1 MKSVGKC
8 VQGLLLYGA
17 LHVTLQVIDVALGN
31 AQCTLFSSVSF
42 QRNSVVLILSVF
54 CLGVRCIFHNKKN
67 DTFI

>member
-17 LHVTLQVIDVALGN
+17 LTLQVIDVALGN

-54 CLGVRCIFHNKKN
+54 CLDVRCIFHNKKN

>member
-8 VQGLLLYGA
+8 VQGLLLSGA
-17 LHVTLQVIDVALGN
+17 LTLQVIDVALGN
-31 AQCTLFSSVSF
+31 AQFTLFSSVSF

>member
-8 VQGLLLYGA
+8 VQGLLLSGT
-17 LHVTLQVIDVALGN
+17 LTLQVIDVALGN

-42 QRNSVVLILSVF
+42 QTNSVVLILSVF

>member
-1 MKSVGKC
+1 MNSVGKC
-8 VQGLLLYGA
+8 VQGLLLSGA
-17 LHVTLQVIDVALGN
+17 LTLQVIDVALGN

-54 CLGVRCIFHNKKN
+54 CLGVRCIFHNEKN

>member
-8 VQGLLLYGA
+8 VQGLLLSGA
-17 LHVTLQVIDVALGN
+17 LTLQVIDVALGN

>member
-17 LHVTLQVIDVALGN
+17 LTLQVIDVALGN

-67 DTFI
+67 DTLI

>member
-17 LHVTLQVIDVALGN
+17 LTLQVIDVALGN

-54 CLGVRCIFHNKKN
+54 CLGVRCIFHNEKN

>member
-17 LHVTLQVIDVALGN
+17 LTLQVIDVALGN
-31 AQCTLFSSVSF
+31 AQVTLFSSVSF

>member
-8 VQGLLLYGA
+8 VQGLLLSGA
-17 LHVTLQVIDVALGN
+17 LTLQVIDVALGN

-54 CLGVRCIFHNKKN
+54 CLGVICIFHNEKN

>member
-8 VQGLLLYGA
+8 VQGLLLSGA
-17 LHVTLQVIDVALGN
+17 LTLQVIDVALGN

-42 QRNSVVLILSVF
+42 QRNIVVLILSVF
-54 CLGVRCIFHNKKN
+54 CPSVRCIFHNKKN

>member
-17 LHVTLQVIDVALGN
+17 LTLQVIDVALGN

-54 CLGVRCIFHNKKN
+54 CLDVRCIFHNKKS